1 MNLVMN
7 YQMIKNIS
15 LYGRDKMLF
24 ICYEICSTCKKAEKF
39 LNDHGITFTKRAI
52 NTDNPTYEELKK
64 WVKMSNLPINKF
76 FNTSGKLYREL
87 SIKDKL
93 KDMSDDE
100 ILKLLSTDGMLVK
113 RPLLISEDKVL
124 VGFKEEEYQKLD
136 EEH

>member
-1 MNLVMN
+1 
-7 YQMIKNIS
+7 
-15 LYGRDKMLF
+15 MLF
-24 ICYEICSTCKKAEKF
+24 ICYEKCSTCKKAEKF
-39 LNDHGITFTKRAI
+39 LNDHGIAYTKRAI

-87 SIKDKL
+87 GIKNKL

-113 RPLLISEDKVL
+113 RPLLISKDKVL

>member
-1 MNLVMN
+1 
-7 YQMIKNIS
+7 
-15 LYGRDKMLF
+15 MLF
-24 ICYEICSTCKKAEKF
+24 ICYEKCSTCKKAEKF
-39 LNDHGITFTKRAI
+39 LNDYGITYTKRAI

-87 SIKDKL
+87 GIKDKL